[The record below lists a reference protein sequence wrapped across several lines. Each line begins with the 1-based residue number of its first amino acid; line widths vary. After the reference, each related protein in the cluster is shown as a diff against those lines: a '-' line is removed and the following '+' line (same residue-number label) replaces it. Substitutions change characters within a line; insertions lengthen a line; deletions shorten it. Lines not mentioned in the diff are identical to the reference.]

1 MYCLKLTLSLQK
13 KKKMSQ
19 PLAER
24 LRPRTLDDYIG
35 QSHLVGEGAI
45 LRKMIDSGRITSFIL
60 WGPPGVG
67 KTTLAQIVATR
78 LEVPFFTLSA
88 VTSGVKDVREVIE
101 KAQNSRFFNTSSPIL
116 FIDEIHRFSKSQQ
129 DSLLGAV
136 ERGIVTLIGAT
147 TENPSFEVIRPLL
160 SRCQT
165 FVLKSLGRDDLLKL
179 LDRALTTDVELKNKD
194 ITVSETDALLRY
206 SGGDARKLLN
216 ILELIVDS
224 EGDRK
229 IVITDDIVVQRLQQN
244 PLAYDKDGEMHYD
257 IISAFIKSI
266 RGSDPD
272 AALYWL
278 ARMIEGGEDP
288 KFIARRLV
296 ISASEDIGLANPNA
310 MLLANTAFDC
320 VNKIGWPEGRIP
332 LAEATVYL
340 ATSPKSNSAYLAI
353 DKALSVVRETGNLPV
368 PLHLRNAP
376 TSLMKDLGYHD
387 GYKYPHDYPGHFTQQ
402 QYMPDELKDLQIWQ
416 PQHSPA
422 EEVLAQRMKN
432 YWKNKS

>member
-1 MYCLKLTLSLQK
+1 MK
-13 KKKMSQ
+13 

-24 LRPRTLDDYIG
+24 LRPTTLDGYIG
-35 QSHLVGEGAI
+35 QQHLVGEGAV
-45 LRKMIDSGRITSFIL
+45 LRRMIESGRVASFIL

-67 KTTLAQIVATR
+67 KTTLAQIIAHT
-78 LEVPFFTLSA
+78 LETPFYTLSA
-88 VTSGVKDVREVIE
+88 VTSGVKEVREVIDRA
-101 KAQNSRFFNTSSPIL
+101 KSGRFFSQVSPIL

-136 ERGIVTLIGAT
+136 EQGVVTLIGAT

-160 SRCQT
+160 SRCAVY
-165 FVLKSLGRDDLLKL
+165 VLKSLGKDDLLQL
-179 LDRALTTDVELKNKD
+179 MNRALKEDIVLREKKIDVK
-194 ITVSETDALLRY
+194 ETGAILRY

-216 ILELIVDS
+216 ILELVTDTDTAD
-224 EGDRK
+224 EE
-229 IVITDDIVVQRLQQN
+229 IVITDQLVSERLQQN

-272 AALYWL
+272 GAIYWL

-288 KFIARRLV
+288 AFIARRLV

-310 MLLANTAFDC
+310 LLLANAAFD
-320 VNKIGWPEGRIP
+320 VVQKIGWPEGRIP

-340 ATSPKSNSAYLAI
+340 ATSPKSNSAYMAI
-353 DKALSVVRETGNLPV
+353 NDAMGFVRQTGNQPV

-376 TSLMKDLGYHD
+376 TQLMQELGYSE
-387 GYKYPHDYPGHFTQQ
+387 GYKYAHDYEGNFVEQQFLPDGITQHFWHAQSNAQ
-402 QYMPDELKDLQIWQ
+402 EDKLK
-416 PQHSPA
+416 A
-422 EEVLAQRMKN
+422 RMVQLWGKR
-432 YWKNKS
+432 YES

>member
-1 MYCLKLTLSLQK
+1 M
-13 KKKMSQ
+13 
-19 PLAER
+19 
-24 LRPRTLDDYIG
+24 RPRTLDAYVG
-35 QSHLVGEGAI
+35 QKHIVGKGAV
-45 LRKMIDSGRITSFIL
+45 LRSMIDSGRIASFIL

-67 KTTLAQIVATR
+67 KTTLAQIIANK
-78 LEVPFFTLSA
+78 LETPFYTLSA

-101 KAQNSRFFNTSSPIL
+101 KARQNRFFTTASPIL

-136 ERGIVTLIGAT
+136 EKGIVTLIGAT

-160 SRCQT
+160 SRCQLY
-165 FVLKSLGRDDLLKL
+165 VLKPLEREDLEEL
-179 LDRALTTDVELKNKD
+179 LHRAVTEDEELRKRT
-194 ITVSETDALLRY
+194 IVLQETDAMLRY

-216 ILELIVDS
+216 ILELVVES
-224 EGDRK
+224 EGSDS
-229 IVITDDIVVQRLQQN
+229 VTITDEMVANRLQQN
-244 PLAYDKDGEMHYD
+244 PLAYDKGGDMHYD

-296 ISASEDIGLANPNA
+296 ISASEDVGLANPNA
-310 MLLANTAFDC
+310 LLLANAAFDA

-340 ATSPKSNSAYLAI
+340 ATSPKSNSAYLAV
-353 DKALSVVRETGNLPV
+353 DEALAFVRKTGNQPV

-376 TSLMKDLGYHD
+376 TQLMKSLGYHD
-387 GYKYPHDYPGHFTQQ
+387 GYKYAHDFPDHFVEQ
-402 QYMPDELKDLQIWQ
+402 QYLPDQLKDSRFWHA
-416 PQHSPA
+416 QHSPS
-422 EEVLAQRMKN
+422 EEKQYQWMLRCWGDRFKE
-432 YWKNKS
+432 